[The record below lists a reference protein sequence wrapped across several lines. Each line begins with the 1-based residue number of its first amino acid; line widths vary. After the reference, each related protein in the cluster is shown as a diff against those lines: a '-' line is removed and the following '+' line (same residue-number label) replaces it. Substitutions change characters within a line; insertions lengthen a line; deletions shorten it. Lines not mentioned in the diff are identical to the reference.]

1 MSDNK
6 TPQFNIN
13 LKWFV
18 IWILLIIGEPDIL
31 DGIIKLIHT
40 KVKQFL
46 NNQTEE
52 IYEFI
57 KEKIK

>member
-31 DGIIKLIHT
+31 DGIIKLIHNLGEYL
-40 KVKQFL
+40 VK
-46 NNQTEE
+46 
-52 IYEFI
+52 
-57 KEKIK
+57 